1 MSTEIKQSNN
11 VKKIIVVEDDY
22 SIRSFLKEAL
32 EDMQYSVCVAEN
44 GERALQIIIDNPVD
58 LIISDLKMPVMTGME
73 LLNKVMEFENPPGF
87 ILISAFGTIEE
98 AVKSVQIG
106 AYDFV
111 TKPFTITD
119 IENRL
124 NRFFDFQHLKKEN
137 KELKKEILN
146 QKKFNRIIGKSKA
159 ISQIF
164 DKINLVLPSDA
175 TVLITGE
182 SGTGKE
188 LVAQLIVEGS
198 KRKEK
203 DYIQVN
209 CAAIPENLMES
220 TMFGYMKGAFTG
232 ALKTTEGMFHE
243 ADGGTLLLDEISE
256 IPITMQA
263 KLLRVLQENQIIRVG
278 NNKHENIDVRII
290 ATSNRNLP
298 ELISEGNFREDL
310 YYRLN
315 IFPIEVP
322 PLRDRL
328 DDVPLLAGH
337 FLQNFK
343 EKYDYPNISISKNAM
358 QKLEEYDWPGNIRQ
372 LQNSIERG
380 VLLTAGTSDL
390 KAEHILLSGKTQT
403 TSNSPLF
410 SGNITIGNLE
420 REAIF
425 ATLRRTK
432 NNRTRAAKVLDITV
446 RTLRNKLNLYK
457 EQNILPKEFLI
468 ES

>member
-1 MSTEIKQSNN
+1 MTNNIQLSND

-44 GERALQIIIDNPVD
+44 GERALKIILENPVD

-146 QKKFNRIIGKSKA
+146 QKKFNKIIGQSKA

-175 TVLITGE
+175 TVLISGE

-198 KRKEK
+198 KRKECK
-203 DYIQVN
+203 YIQVN

-256 IPITMQA
+256 IPVTMQA

-298 ELISEGNFREDL
+298 ELIKDGNFREDL

-328 DDVPLLAGH
+328 EDMPPLAGH

-343 EKYDYPNISISKNAM
+343 DKYNYPNISISKNAM
-358 QKLEEYDWPGNIRQ
+358 LKLEEYDWPGNIRQ

-380 VLLTAGTSDL
+380 VLLTGGTSDL
-390 KAEHILLSGKTQT
+390 KAEHILLTGNTH
-403 TSNSPLF
+403 TSSDSALF
-410 SGNITIGNLE
+410 NGNITIGNLE

-468 ES
+468 E